1 MLVENMRL
9 AKLLLIQFGGIG
21 IASMFEAVMANPHHH
36 ATTKNRWH
44 RMLTLGDGDS
54 TSTLPRALGL
64 SAINIAP
71 KKEKSKGKG
80 SNKKGKSKGSN
91 NEGDDDD
98 SHLGK
103 GGAPPTYPP
112 TWEDMP
118 PDVPIEH
125 SDPKTPKKS
134 KKPKHESKKD
144 KGAKLEKS
152 TKGLPTYKP
161 IPAPSAESK

>member
-1 MLVENMRL
+1 MLVEDMRL
-9 AKLLLIQFGGIG
+9 EKLLLVPFGGIG

-36 ATTKNRWH
+36 ATTRNRWH
-44 RMLTLGDGDS
+44 RMLSLSDGDS

-64 SAINIAP
+64 SAINYGQ

-91 NEGDDDD
+91 NHGDDDD

-118 PDVPIEH
+118 PEH
-125 SDPKTPKKS
+125 SDPKESKKS

-152 TKGLPTYKP
+152 TKGYPTYKP